1 MKKILLLIA
10 SVAAISA
17 ACVLRENNDNPPIAD
32 KTDPQKLFFEDS
44 LTSGSQIGLKPGEI
58 ALTLDD
64 GPAPESLDF
73 AKKMAE
79 MEVPVTYFLIGQNV
93 KANPGIAKAMSE
105 IRFSSGP
112 QKGQI
117 AHIIANH
124 SMHHKRKN
132 NSIVCIVCDGAD
144 YAIDEIADADKLL
157 APLIKTQNKPFLF
170 RAPGGNFFRKG
181 VSNEPAQ
188 LAAVNESLSKYIGP
202 FFWDVDGDVNPG
214 PCDGGAQA
222 CNEFYISQSKA
233 RGASR
238 GLIVLAHDVV
248 AKTRTM
254 LVGTAGF
261 QGYIARMR
269 AAGFKFVAMDKSPTD
284 LQKFGNVPSRE
295 IGVVSMKTTKVSP
308 TKFRFEISVEGATR
322 LEVKI
327 DGLEAPLFKA
337 DSGTLDTEREFQKK
351 GNRFLTITGFNAA
364 GKVVGLGV
372 RQFFIDL

>member
-1 MKKILLLIA
+1 MKKMMLVVALL
-10 SVAAISA
+10 AALNA

-32 KTDPQKLFFEDS
+32 KTDPEKLFFEDS

-64 GPAPESLDF
+64 GPVPESLEF

-79 MEVPVTYFLIGQNV
+79 LEVPVAYFLIGQNV
-93 KANPGIAKAMSE
+93 KANPSVAKAMSE
-105 IRFSSGP
+105 IRFTSGP
-112 QKGQI
+112 QKGQL

-132 NSIVCIVCDGAD
+132 NNVVCIVCDGTD

-157 APLIKTQNKPFLF
+157 APLIKAQNKPFLF

-188 LAAVNESLSKYIGP
+188 LAKVNESLSKYIGP

-214 PCDGGAQA
+214 PCNGGAQA
-222 CNEFYISQSKA
+222 CNDFYVSQSKA
-233 RGASR
+233 RGVNR

-254 LVGTAGF
+254 LLGTSSF
-261 QGYIARMR
+261 PGYIARMR
-269 AAGFKFVAMDKSPTD
+269 AAGFKFVAMDKYPAD
-284 LQKFGNVPSRE
+284 LEKFGHVPSRE
-295 IGVVSMKTTKVSP
+295 IGVVSMKTTKVTP
-308 TKFRFEISVEGATR
+308 TKFRFQISVEGATR

-327 DGLEAPLFKA
+327 DGLEKPLFLSE
-337 DSGTLDTEREFQKK
+337 SGTLDTEREFLKK
-351 GNRFLTITGFNAA
+351 GNRFLTITGFDAA